1 MVDNKKTTTYTVT
14 KEDGTKMVET
24 VVKNKETGEVK
35 HFVDGEEVKAEEQ
48 ESGNVEKKESPK
60 KESSS
65 PLVRYNVGNGEL
77 LQIKV
82 LEMIV
87 NQWKEINY
95 YVRRLAEKSA
105 DKDGDKVRKAIN
117 G

>member
-1 MVDNKKTTTYTVT
+1 MAEKKLESGMVDNKKTTTYTVT

-35 HFVDGEEVKAEEQ
+35 HFVDGEEVKEN
-48 ESGNVEKKESPK
+48 GNVEK

-65 PLVRYNVGNGEL
+65 PLVRYTVGNGEL
-77 LQIKV
+77 LQIKL

-87 NQWKEINY
+87 NQLKEINY
-95 YVRRLAEKSA
+95 YVRRLAEKST
-105 DKDGDKVRKAIN
+105 DINDDKVREAIN